1 MKLPTKEQQRSI
13 ITILILSDGKNIR
26 TQDLLSSYNYDK
38 WIWSRIK
45 HIFPI
50 SNERISDQILS
61 RVLSNLESKNII
73 QRVSCER
80 KGKGAIPNCCSL
92 INDQRT
98 LFEIFK
104 FIRQSK
110 LEEWIQLEVKYEFF
124 KTSFFQNLIN
134 EKLLIILNN
143 IPSEVDWLD
152 PDLDKF
158 TDENLELI
166 LNIIKISP
174 SALEFV
180 LAVIFDEENRKFF
193 LISPLAKL
201 VIKGVI
207 FNFLNDLKGRL
218 LENYPID
225 YKIEISLAEKP
236 AESGYFVKKSSN
248 SDYSDGNIK
257 YEVVSSIDTLRDDKG
272 CNKKVSWEAREVY

>member
-1 MKLPTKEQQRSI
+1 
-13 ITILILSDGKNIR
+13 
-26 TQDLLSSYNYDK
+26 
-38 WIWSRIK
+38 
-45 HIFPI
+45 
-50 SNERISDQILS
+50 
-61 RVLSNLESKNII
+61 LESKNII